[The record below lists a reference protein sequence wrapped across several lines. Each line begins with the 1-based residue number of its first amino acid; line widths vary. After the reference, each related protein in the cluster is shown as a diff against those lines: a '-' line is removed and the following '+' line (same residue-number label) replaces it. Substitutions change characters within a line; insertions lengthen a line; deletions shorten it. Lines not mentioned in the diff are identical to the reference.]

1 LVSLILVF
9 SFPVYSIVCY
19 SALPYSMS
27 AGAPAIPT
35 IEFVPQI
42 LPWKNTTSQ
51 LGEKLNRRG
60 HCNKGTAS
68 AGPQTPQNDSGL

>member
-1 LVSLILVF
+1 LVSLILVY

-27 AGAPAIPT
+27 AGVPTIPT

-42 LPWKNTTSQ
+42 LPWKNTASQ

-60 HCNKGTAS
+60 FVTRARLHSLVKNLIEEA
-68 AGPQTPQNDSGL
+68 L